1 MNCTACPALRY
12 PITSGVCA
20 MGFRTATTAKDGYRV
35 RHPLETCKRPASDGD
50 MANYMEII
58 AKDKIDCD

>member
-20 MGFRTATTAKDGYRV
+20 MGFRTATVAKDGYKV
-35 RHPLETCKRPASDGD
+35 RHPLESCHRPSSDGEVAD
-50 MANYMEII
+50 RMEII
-58 AKDKIDCD
+58 ARERAE